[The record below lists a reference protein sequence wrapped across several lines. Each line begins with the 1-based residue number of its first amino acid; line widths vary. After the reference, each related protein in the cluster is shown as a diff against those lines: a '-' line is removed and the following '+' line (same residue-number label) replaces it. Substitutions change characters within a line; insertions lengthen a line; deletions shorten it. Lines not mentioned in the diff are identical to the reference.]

1 MPWQKCPTLVSELK
15 VHLIQGIAI
24 VPCNQWNSL
33 LIDIFRLIYNQ
44 SLRYIHRSMSA
55 LPNNSLQVEYL
66 SEQINMYYNSN
77 IVSWK
82 NTNETMNLEELNSK
96 KKCLPPCMLLS
107 LNSLFKNHRLA
118 HDPRYQ
124 LTLFLKEIG
133 VSMDQTLLLFKQEY
147 SKIGNLEST
156 CTHTWENHYQ
166 QIEYN
171 VKHTYGIVGSKKI
184 YQMTPCAIMQVCFID
199 SL

>member
-1 MPWQKCPTLVSELK
+1 M
-15 VHLIQGIAI
+15 
-24 VPCNQWNSL
+24 
-33 LIDIFRLIYNQ
+33 FRLIYIE
-44 SLRYIHRSMSA
+44 SLIQIRRSMSS
-55 LPNNSLQVEYL
+55 LPENSLQVEYL
-66 SEQINMYYNSN
+66 SEQINNYYNSK

-82 NTNETMNLEELNSK
+82 NTNEAMNLEELISK
-96 KKCLPPCMLLS
+96 KKRLPPCILLS

-118 HDPRYQ
+118 HDPRYR

-133 VSMDQTLLLFKQEY
+133 VPMDQTLLLFKQEY
-147 SKIGNLEST
+147 SKFGSPEST

-171 VKHTYGIVGSKKI
+171 VKHTYGMVGSKKT
-184 YQMTPCAIMQVCFID
+184 YQMTPCAKMRVCCID

>member
-1 MPWQKCPTLVSELK
+1 
-15 VHLIQGIAI
+15 
-24 VPCNQWNSL
+24 
-33 LIDIFRLIYNQ
+33 
-44 SLRYIHRSMSA
+44 MSA
-55 LPNNSLQVEYL
+55 LSKNSLQVEYL
-66 SEQINMYYNSN
+66 SEQINKYYYSE

-82 NTNETMNLEELNSK
+82 NTNEVMNLEELNSH

-118 HDPRYQ
+118 HDPRYR

-133 VSMDQTLLLFKQEY
+133 VPMDQTLLLFKEEY
-147 SKIGNLEST
+147 SKCGSLEST

-171 VKHTYGIVGSKKI
+171 VKHTYGMVGSKKI
-184 YQMTPCAIMQVCFID
+184 YQMTPCATMQVCCID
-199 SL
+199 SLYIR